1 MSVPPDKELVF
12 VCHCRPGRRP
22 AGFKPR
28 YDNEGDDQ
36 LDLVT
41 HTHDQQ
47 LIRTVSDE
55 AHFVDIDCPDATMER
70 NKWSDIPDRS
80 VQIVWGEHCPVYPAL
95 RGEDDCG
102 TSDTIDD
109 ILAGASPKLKA
120 GGMVV
125 FPARSIPLDKLK
137 PHNPPGWKMEVRSDF
152 PFMVRHVGG
161 RREDTTGFIIFTK
174 VVTGG
179 RRGSTLKSRLRAAK
193 KKCSPGYDV
202 YDYRTNS
209 KGEFFNCLPAGL
221 KRRKTRRRQRGGN
234 KHVQHAVSQLKRFA
248 ERAKEGK
255 PFKYLQFGYNLGRLQ
270 EMVDPGEGKHVTWWK
285 PVEPLVEESKW
296 SELSDK
302 IDELLTKTGVSY
314 DDELIK
320 KDA

>member
-22 AGFKPR
+22 AGYEPR
-28 YDNEGDDQ
+28 YDNEGDDP

-41 HTHDQQ
+41 LDQKP
-47 LIRTVSDE
+47 IRTVSDE
-55 AHFVDIDCPDATMER
+55 AHFVDVDCPDTTLER

-80 VQIVWGEHCPVYPAL
+80 VQIVWGEHCPVYPTL
-95 RGEDDCG
+95 RGEG
-102 TSDTIDD
+102 TAGTKAAIDD

-125 FPARSIPLDKLK
+125 FPAMSTPLDELK
-137 PHNPPGWKMEVRSDF
+137 PHNPPGWRMEVRSDF

-174 VVTGG
+174 VAVGG
-179 RRGSTLKSRLRAAK
+179 RRRKSSTLKSRLRAAK
-193 KKCSPGYDV
+193 KKCFPGYDV

-221 KRRKTRRRQRGGN
+221 KRRTLRRR
-234 KHVQHAVSQLKRFA
+234 
-248 ERAKEGK
+248 
-255 PFKYLQFGYNLGRLQ
+255 
-270 EMVDPGEGKHVTWWK
+270 T
-285 PVEPLVEESKW
+285 
-296 SELSDK
+296 
-302 IDELLTKTGVSY
+302 
-314 DDELIK
+314 
-320 KDA
+320 

>member
-1 MSVPPDKELVF
+1 MEVPPDRELVF

-22 AGFKPR
+22 AGYEPQ

-41 HTHDQQ
+41 YTQEQEH
-47 LIRTVSDE
+47 IRTVSDE
-55 AHFVDIDCPDATMER
+55 AHFVDVECPDASMTR

-80 VQIVWGEHCPVYPAL
+80 IQIVWGEHCPVYPAL
-95 RGEDDCG
+95 RGEDDAD
-102 TSDTIDD
+102 TSDTIDE

-125 FPARSIPLDKLK
+125 FPVLGIPVDKIK
-137 PHNPPGWKMEVRSDF
+137 PYNSPGWRMEVRSDF

-161 RREDTTGFIIFTK
+161 RRREDTNGFVVFTK

-179 RRGSTLKSRLRAAK
+179 RRKGSSEGTRRRKTLKQRLAAAK

-202 YDYRTNS
+202 YDYRMNT

-221 KRRKTRRRQRGGN
+221 KRRTVRRR
-234 KHVQHAVSQLKRFA
+234 
-248 ERAKEGK
+248 
-255 PFKYLQFGYNLGRLQ
+255 
-270 EMVDPGEGKHVTWWK
+270 T
-285 PVEPLVEESKW
+285 
-296 SELSDK
+296 
-302 IDELLTKTGVSY
+302 
-314 DDELIK
+314 
-320 KDA
+320 

>member
-41 HTHDQQ
+41 DTHDQQ

-55 AHFVDIDCPDATMER
+55 AHFVDVDCPDATMER

-80 VQIVWGEHCPVYPAL
+80 IQIVWGEHCPVYPAL
-95 RGEDDCG
+95 RGEDDAG

-125 FPARSIPLDKLK
+125 FPALGIPVDEFK
-137 PHNPPGWKMEVRSDF
+137 PYNPPGWKMEVRSDF

-161 RREDTTGFIIFTK
+161 RREDTNGFVVFTK

-179 RRGSTLKSRLRAAK
+179 RRKGSSEGTRRRKTLKQRLASAK
-193 KKCSPGYDV
+193 KKCYPGYDV
-202 YDYRTNS
+202 YDYRMNS

-221 KRRKTRRRQRGGN
+221 KRRTVRRR
-234 KHVQHAVSQLKRFA
+234 
-248 ERAKEGK
+248 
-255 PFKYLQFGYNLGRLQ
+255 
-270 EMVDPGEGKHVTWWK
+270 T
-285 PVEPLVEESKW
+285 
-296 SELSDK
+296 
-302 IDELLTKTGVSY
+302 
-314 DDELIK
+314 
-320 KDA
+320 